1 MDQLVLAHAV
11 QNFFTHLHRYIGN
24 DYQHLYSSVWLG
36 MLTVLDIDNLQISLA
51 SVSCQYPEL
60 TINTILERIWKTKCD
75 LFRLKFDAIIVKF
88 VAMQI

>member
-1 MDQLVLAHAV
+1 
-11 QNFFTHLHRYIGN
+11 
-24 DYQHLYSSVWLG
+24 

-88 VAMQI
+88 VAMQDLILASRRGVLISVAVLL